1 MSSNFDDIVYFCD
14 TGIPA
19 FCKRFSLNSKS
30 CFSLRISA
38 WVLGSGAGVGLTV
51 AVGIALTDLIGRAV
65 AVAGLGA
72 VAGAGAG
79 VLPNNEDIKLGLG
92 AGAGVD
98 AGVGLDAGAGVG
110 RVALVDTLMD
120 GVNLKS
126 VLLSLF
132 KMSDKSVVSL
142 RNEGLLTGVAGVDL
156 VMDIMGWAVGV
167 EATAGVIVFDNVD
180 NEKGSDLALV
190 RSTNS
195 DKSSTGTTRS
205 GVVPPILDVVS
216 WTTLIL
222 LTLLTVRVGDCDPL
236 LATCTVLRL
245 LSLDELSNWIS
256 LIPLI
261 LKYVVVAWLE

>member
-1 MSSNFDDIVYFCD
+1 
-14 TGIPA
+14 
-19 FCKRFSLNSKS
+19 
-30 CFSLRISA
+30 
-38 WVLGSGAGVGLTV
+38 LTV
-51 AVGIALTDLIGRAV
+51 AVGIALTGLIGGAV
-65 AVAGLGA
+65 AVAGLGAVAGA

-79 VLPNNEDIKLGLG
+79 VLPNNDDIKLGLG
-92 AGAGVD
+92 AGVAVVVWAGL
-98 AGVGLDAGAGVG
+98 GAGAGVG

-126 VLLSLF
+126 ALLFLL

-167 EATAGVIVFDNVD
+167 EATAGVVVFDNVD

>member
-38 WVLGSGAGVGLTV
+38 WVLGNGTGVGLTV
-51 AVGIALTDLIGRAV
+51 TVGIALTGLSGVAVVGLGAV
-65 AVAGLGA
+65 AGA

-79 VLPNNEDIKLGLG
+79 VPPNNEDIKLGLG
-92 AGAGVD
+92 AGAGAGVD
-98 AGVGLDAGAGVG
+98 AGVAGLDAGAGVG
-110 RVALVDTLMD
+110 KVALVDTLMD

-126 VLLSLF
+126 ALLFLL

-142 RNEGLLTGVAGVDL
+142 RNEGLLTGVVGVDL

-222 LTLLTVRVGDCDPL
+222 FTLLIVRVGDCDPL

-245 LSLDELSNWIS
+245 LSLDELSN
-256 LIPLI
+256 
-261 LKYVVVAWLE
+261 